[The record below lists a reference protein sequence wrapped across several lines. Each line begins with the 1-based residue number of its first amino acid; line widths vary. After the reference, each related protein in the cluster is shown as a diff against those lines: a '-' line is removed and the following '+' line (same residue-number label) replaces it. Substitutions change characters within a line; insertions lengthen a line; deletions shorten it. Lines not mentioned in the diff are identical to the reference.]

1 MSQFSYGQY
10 CPLAHAL
17 DTLGE
22 RWTLLIIRELMHGPR
37 TYKLLLQNLPDMG
50 AINLSRRLGKL
61 ERNNLIK
68 REMKEPRT
76 ADEPY
81 SLTAKGEELVP
92 MLVDLASWGLESLE
106 MPSAYEVYSPLWSLL
121 ELHARFKPEL
131 AKQLNMMFELRIDSE
146 AHHVE
151 ISRGEITT
159 HAGPAPSPL
168 FVITTD
174 AASFILILRG
184 LLPIREA
191 IQIRRLDIDGSLAAF
206 SRTLDIFG
214 LRAPVLEAPIEV
226 TDKDANAQQQAPNI
240 EMYPAR

>member
-1 MSQFSYGQY
+1 MSHSSYGQY

-37 TYKLLLQNLPDMG
+37 TYKLILQNLPDMG

-61 ERNNLIK
+61 ERNGLIQ
-68 REMKEPRT
+68 REMQEPRA

-81 SLTAKGEELVP
+81 VLTAKGKKLLP
-92 MLVDLASWGLESLE
+92 LLVDLATWGLQSLE
-106 MPSAYEVYSPLWSLL
+106 LPSSYEVYSPLWSLL
-121 ELHARFKPEL
+121 ELHARFKPAL
-131 AKQLNMMFELRIDSE
+131 AKSLNMMFELRIDSE

-151 ISRGEITT
+151 ISQGEIRT

-184 LLPIREA
+184 VLPIREA

-214 LRAPVLEAPIEV
+214 LRAPVLEANNPKPSSASSESQHPP
-226 TDKDANAQQQAPNI
+226 KI